1 MIDRYGWS
9 RRTRYNP
16 EEGRDVTWLET
27 VTPTGVTVR
36 VELRPHPDEPGV
48 PAPIIMVET
57 PDAQTANSSRVEDW
71 PLIETVLPRQEW
83 PGEVWAGVDGPD
95 PEDRRP
101 DQAVADAIAEFH
113 RDLHT
118 KASENDDASQDDDGP
133 DGILAWLGPATG
145 DLSSEQL
152 DLFREAVTRI
162 DNALVGEEKA
172 DEREAAMIAALEWF
186 CGKTTLAQEAKGE
199 LFARLRYE
207 KAMARTQGAM
217 IAADLRGLR
226 VSQIAKETRFSRVTV
241 YRRLKP
247 ATPEEDE

>member
-1 MIDRYGWS
+1 MIDRYGWN

-36 VELRPHPDEPGV
+36 VELRPHPDEPGM
-48 PAPIIMVET
+48 PAPVIIVESG
-57 PDAQTANSSRVEDW
+57 DGQEASSERVEDW
-71 PLIETVLPRQEW
+71 PVIETVLPRQEW

-113 RDLHT
+113 RDLQLA
-118 KASENDDASQDDDGP
+118 KASEDDDGEVH
-133 DGILAWLGPATG
+133 DGVLAWLGDAAE
-145 DLSSEQL
+145 DMSSEQL
-152 DLFREAVTRI
+152 DLFRKAVTRI
-162 DNALVGEEKA
+162 DDALVGEEKA
-172 DEREAAMIAALEWF
+172 DEREAAMIAALELI
-186 CGKTTLAQEAKGE
+186 CEETTLAQEAE
-199 LFARLRYE
+199 DERRARFRYE

-217 IAADLRGLR
+217 IAADLAGIG